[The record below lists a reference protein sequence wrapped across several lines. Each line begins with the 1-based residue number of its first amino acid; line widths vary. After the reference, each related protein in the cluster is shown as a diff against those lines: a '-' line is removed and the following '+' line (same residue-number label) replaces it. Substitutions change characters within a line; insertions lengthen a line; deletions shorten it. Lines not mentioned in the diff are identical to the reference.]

1 MLFMKRILVGGR
13 IIMDNSTRTINIQGQ
28 SFGNYLQDIWLI
40 ALVFILIHNQTTV
53 DLPLIW
59 ILLQVVIA
67 ITAFLIFRK
76 TGPNTAVPFIIP
88 PLMLLLLFVFGAPFW
103 LFGLASIFSIWR
115 MQVRFNTLQEE
126 QTMDSGFTLLF
137 FGVFLGVHF
146 ISFVLG
152 YEGYRILLYTI
163 FLTGTALFFGIRFF
177 TVTTGLDKHNSIT
190 KTKVLR
196 IYAAIMAIVVG
207 LSITIYFIAPFIRRI
222 IEVLLGGIVSI
233 SLVPFRP
240 IFDFLEKVLDG
251 LEIRQ
256 MEEGE
261 QERIPEG
268 QQETLEPKD
277 STTGE
282 FVTNFP
288 FEWVLLGIAVIV
300 IILVLRYLLKNKP
313 EKIEIKHNDIQYEN
327 EQMSEE
333 EEQKKP
339 IFSLYQVETSILREK
354 YAQFEI
360 EAHAYELER
369 NKSETAREWFKRM
382 EWQVETEFF
391 EIYEEVRYG
400 GRSISSEKAE
410 LFIKSLEKIK
420 EEKFLKKEV

>member
-1 MLFMKRILVGGR
+1 
-13 IIMDNSTRTINIQGQ
+13 MDNSTRTINIQSQ

-40 ALVFILIHNQTTV
+40 ALVFVLIYNQTTV
-53 DLPLIW
+53 NLPLIW
-59 ILLQVVIA
+59 LLLQMVIA
-67 ITAFLIFRK
+67 LTAFLIFRK
-76 TGPNTAVPFIIP
+76 TGPSRAVPFIIP
-88 PLMLLLLFVFGAPFW
+88 PLILLLLFVFGAPFW

-137 FGVFLGVHF
+137 LGVFLGAHF

-152 YEGYRILLYTI
+152 YEGYRIILYTI
-163 FLTGTALFFGIRFF
+163 LLTGIALFFGIRFF
-177 TVTTGLDKHNSIT
+177 TVTTGLDKHNSLT

-196 IYAAIMAIVVG
+196 IYAAIMAIVVS
-207 LSITIYFIAPFIRRI
+207 LSITIYFIAPFIRGI
-222 IEVLLGGIVSI
+222 LEFLLGGLVRIL
-233 SLVPFRP
+233 LVPLRP
-240 IFDFLEKVLDG
+240 LINYLEKVLDG
-251 LEIRQ
+251 MEIRQ

-261 QERIPEG
+261 RERIPIG
-268 QQETLEPKD
+268 QQDTLEPKE
-277 STTGE
+277 STTEGLA
-282 FVTNFP
+282 TNFP
-288 FEWVLLGIAVIV
+288 VEWILLGIAIIV
-300 IILVLRYLLKNKP
+300 IIVVLHYLLKNRP
-313 EKIEIKHNDIQYEN
+313 EKIEIKHNDIHYEN

-339 IFSLYQVETSILREK
+339 IYSLYQVETSILREK
-354 YAQFEI
+354 YAQFEL

-382 EWQVETEFF
+382 EWQVENEFF